1 LLLLLV
7 VACASLAVP
16 SSAAGFSS
24 SIVPTAYG
32 TLGANGWYVS
42 NVFVSWT
49 IAPLPYV
56 SASSDCADTWVNT
69 DGVTNLNCSVVWT
82 NGTAS
87 VPLTVKVDKIPP
99 AVHGVPS
106 RPPDANGWYNKPVTI
121 SFAGTDATSGVAGC
135 SSTNYGGPATA
146 TAVVSGTCTDKAGN
160 VGTAS
165 LSFPY
170 DSTPPAPLGDVTVKH
185 EDKAVL
191 LSWKASTDTKTVQVT
206 RSGAKGAPK
215 LVYSGSASSYQ
226 DQGLRP
232 GAKYKYTL
240 TAFDAAS
247 NSTADKVG
255 VTATGRLIDPFPG
268 ESVTSPLR
276 LFWVPVK
283 GAKYYNVQLIKGH
296 KVLSAWPTRA
306 SFKVPHKWVYR
317 GHHYKLRHGV
327 YRWYVW
333 PGIGARARAKYGRL
347 LGSSTFRYAG

>member
-16 SSAAGFSS
+16 SSAVGDTFTYHHIDGS
-24 SIVPTAYG
+24 VG
-32 TLGANGWYVS
+32 TNGWYVS
-42 NVFVSWT
+42 NVHVYWT
-49 IAPLPYV
+49 FPSPP
-56 SASSDCADTWVNT
+56 DTSTGCDAKTLGT
-69 DGVTNLNCSVVWT
+69 DGVTNFDCVATW
-82 NGTAS
+82 GTMT
-87 VPLTVKVDKIPP
+87 LTDKFTVSVDKTPP
-99 AVHGVPS
+99 AVHGVLS

-121 SFAGTDATSGVAGC
+121 SFAGTDATSGIAGC
-135 SSTNYGGPATA
+135 SSATYSGPANA
-146 TAVVSGTCTDKAGN
+146 AAVVSGTCTDKAGN
-160 VGTAS
+160 VGQAS
-165 LSFPY
+165 VQFAY
-170 DSTPPAPLGDVTVKH
+170 DSTPPAPVGDVTVKH

-247 NSTADKVG
+247 NSTPDKVG

-296 KVLSAWPTRA
+296 KVLSAWPARA
-306 SFKVPHKWVYR
+306 SFKVPHKWVYN
-317 GHHYKLRHGV
+317 GHRYKLRHGV

-333 PGIGARARAKYGRL
+333 PGYGRRARAKYGRL

>member
-1 LLLLLV
+1 
-7 VACASLAVP
+7 VP
-16 SSAAGFSS
+16 SSAA
-24 SIVPTAYG
+24 AYTGYTHVTG
-32 TLGANGWYVS
+32 TPGANGWYVS
-42 NVFVSWT
+42 TVHVSWT
-49 IAPLPYV
+49 YDTLPD
-56 SASSDCADTWVNT
+56 SDPGCQITTLNK
-69 DGVTNLNCSVVWT
+69 DGVTHFDCQMFWNV
-82 NGTAS
+82 NGGTTKWEDS
-87 VPLTVKVDKIPP
+87 FDVRVDMTPP
-99 AVHGVPS
+99 AVHGVLS
-106 RPPDANGWYNKPVTI
+106 RPPDANGWYNKPVTV
-121 SFAGTDATSGVAGC
+121 SFAGTDATSGIGGC
-135 SSTNYGGPATA
+135 SSATYSGPANA
-146 TAVVSGTCTDKAGN
+146 AAVVSGTCTDKAGN
-160 VGTAS
+160 VGQAS
-165 LSFPY
+165 VQFAY

-215 LVYSGSASSYQ
+215 LVYSGSVSSYR

-255 VTATGRLIDPFPG
+255 VTATGRLIAPFPG
-268 ESVTSPLR
+268 ERVTSPPR

-283 GAKYYNVQLIKGH
+283 GASYYNVQLIKGH
-296 KVLSAWPTRA
+296 RVLSAWPVRA

-317 GHHYKLRHGV
+317 GRHYKLRHGV

-333 PGIGARARAKYGRL
+333 PGIGVRARAKYGRL

>member
-16 SSAAGFSS
+16 SSAPGDGFPAQRH
-24 SIVPTAYG
+24 VDG
-32 TLGANGWYVS
+32 TLGAHGWYVS
-42 NVFVSWT
+42 NVHVYWT
-49 IAPLPYV
+49 FNPTP
-56 SASSDCADTWVNT
+56 ASSTGCDAKTLTT
-69 DGVTNLNCSVVWT
+69 DGVTQFHCVAMWT
-82 NGTAS
+82 SPTFNFDD
-87 VPLTVKVDKIPP
+87 LFTVSIDKTPP
-99 AVHGVPS
+99 AVHGVVS
-106 RPPDANGWYNKPVTI
+106 RPPDANGWYNKPVAI
-121 SFAGTDATSGVAGC
+121 SFAGTDARSGIAGC
-135 SSTNYGGPATA
+135 SSATYSGPANA
-146 TAVVSGTCTDKAGN
+146 TAVVSGSCTDKAGN
-160 VGTAS
+160 VGQAS
-165 LSFPY
+165 VSFAY
-170 DSTPPAPLGDVTVKH
+170 DSTPPASLGDVTVKH

-191 LSWKASTDTKTVQVT
+191 LSWKASADTKTVQVT
-206 RSGAKGAPK
+206 RSGAKDAPK
-215 LVYSGSASSYQ
+215 LVYSGSASSFQ

-268 ESVTSPLR
+268 ESVTSPPR

-283 GAKYYNVQLIKGH
+283 GASYYNVQLIKGH
-296 KVLSAWPTRA
+296 RVLSAWPVRA

-333 PGIGARARAKYGRL
+333 PGIGVRARAKYGRL
-347 LGSSTFRYAG
+347 IGSSTFRYAG

>member
-1 LLLLLV
+1 MLLLLV

-16 SSAAGFSS
+16 SSATSAPITFDHT
-24 SIVPTAYG
+24 ING

-42 NVFVSWT
+42 NVHVYWT
-49 IAPLPYV
+49 FNPIPD
-56 SASSDCADTWVNT
+56 SDTGCNITTLTT
-69 DGVTNLNCSVVWT
+69 DGVTHFNCSATW
-82 NGTAS
+82 GTQT
-87 VPLTVKVDKIPP
+87 LVDKFSVSVDKTPP
-99 AVHGVPS
+99 AVHGVLS

-121 SFAGTDATSGVAGC
+121 SFAGTDPTSGMAGC
-135 SSTNYGGPATA
+135 SSATYSGPANA
-146 TAVVSGTCTDKAGN
+146 TAVVSGACTDNAGN
-160 VGTAS
+160 VGQAS
-165 LSFPY
+165 VQFAY
-170 DSTPPAPLGDVTVKH
+170 DSTPPAPVGDVTVKH

-191 LSWKASTDTKTVQVT
+191 LSWKASADTKTVQVT
-206 RSGAKGAPK
+206 RSGAKDAPK

-255 VTATGRLIDPFPG
+255 VTATGRLIAPFPG
-268 ESVTSPLR
+268 ESVTSPPR

-296 KVLSAWPTRA
+296 KVLSAWPARA

-333 PGIGARARAKYGRL
+333 PGYGRRARAKYGRL

>member
-1 LLLLLV
+1 M
-7 VACASLAVP
+7 P
-16 SSAAGFSS
+16 SSAAGDSFT
-24 SIVPTAYG
+24 VDHTAVG
-32 TLGANGWYVS
+32 TLGTNGWYVS
-42 NVFVSWT
+42 SVVVNWT
-49 IAPLPYV
+49 IAPPGYTDTGCGATMV
-56 SASSDCADTWVNT
+56 ST
-69 DGVTNLNCSVVWT
+69 DGVTNFDCVVTWTSLGVKIERTFSV
-82 NGTAS
+82 N
-87 VPLTVKVDKIPP
+87 VDKTAPS
-99 AVHGVPS
+99 VHGVLS
-106 RPPDANGWYNKPVTI
+106 RPPDANGWYNKPVTV
-121 SFAGTDATSGVAGC
+121 SFAGTDATSGIAGC
-135 SSTNYGGPATA
+135 SSTTYGGPATA

-160 VGTAS
+160 VGQAS
-165 LSFPY
+165 VSFPY
-170 DSTPPAPLGDVTVKH
+170 DSTPPAPVGDVTVKH

-191 LSWKASTDTKTVQVT
+191 VSWKASADTTTVQLT
-206 RSGAKGAPK
+206 RSGPKDAPK

-226 DQGLRP
+226 DRGLRP

-240 TAFDAAS
+240 TALDAAS
-247 NSTADKVG
+247 NSTADTVG

-268 ESVTSPLR
+268 ESVASPPR

-333 PGIGARARAKYGRL
+333 PGYGRRARAKYGRL